1 MTESGQIFSDW
12 LHTDICLAIGL
23 NPKANGLYCC
33 SRGTVHKFYREIL
46 TKLNTQQVEDIEMHL
61 AIQFNQDTT
70 PASVPAGLIAEWS
83 RSCEAH
89 DYHFGHFFVIG
100 CFTYL
105 YATSYNRNVEE

>member
-1 MTESGQIFSDW
+1 M
-12 LHTDICLAIGL
+12 
-23 NPKANGLYCC
+23 
-33 SRGTVHKFYREIL
+33 HKFYREIL

-89 DYHFGHFFVIG
+89 DYHLGHFFVIG
-100 CFTYL
+100 RQGIDLIFAALGLVYI
-105 YATSYNRNVEE
+105 A